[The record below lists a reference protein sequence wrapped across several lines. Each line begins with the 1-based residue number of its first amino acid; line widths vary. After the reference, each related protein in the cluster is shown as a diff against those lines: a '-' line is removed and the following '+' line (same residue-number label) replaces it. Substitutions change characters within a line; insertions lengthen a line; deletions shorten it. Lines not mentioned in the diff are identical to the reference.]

1 MAVNKEKFNELLT
14 KECATLTINKMFY
27 LTRWTKTAINENC
40 DRLQIT
46 CNNPIGA
53 YSDRHFEIKARTFK
67 DFLLEFSQVVNTYF
81 CELAEHESKKAFNN
95 AFSFKDIVE
104 Q

>member
-14 KECATLTINKMFY
+14 KESATLTINKMFY
-27 LTRWTKTAINENC
+27 LTRWTKTYSEEKC

-53 YSDRHFEIKARTFK
+53 YGDRHFEIKARTYK

-81 CELAEHESKKAFNN
+81 CELAENKRKKALSN
-95 AFSFKDIVE
+95 AFSFKNIIE